1 MKVLLDEDVPV
12 PLIRLLRHILK
23 GHTVDHVYEVGWK
36 GKSDLDIYKDA
47 RTRGYDVVITNN
59 IRQLNDPDECDAI
72 KKSRKHLLLYNMD
85 SGLQG
90 LALASGAICAAIRPV
105 VEDLATR
112 GRQHLVRIT
121 GLASGKKRY
130 AISDPAQHP
139 PSPYWR

>member
-36 GKSDLDIYKDA
+36 GKSDVDIYKDA